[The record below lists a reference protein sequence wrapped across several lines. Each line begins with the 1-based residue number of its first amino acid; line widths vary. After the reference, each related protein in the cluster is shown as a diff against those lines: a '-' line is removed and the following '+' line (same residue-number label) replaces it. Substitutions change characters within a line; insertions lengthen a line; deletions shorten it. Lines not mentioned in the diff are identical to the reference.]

1 MNVESIKNEVI
12 SKFNNKSLYRYMKLD
27 IFCKC
32 LKNDSMIF
40 SKPSV
45 WREKFDPFEDILSN
59 FETEELNLDI
69 TNNIFAQC
77 WNSGTECDGMW
88 RNY

>member
-1 MNVESIKNEVI
+1 
-12 SKFNNKSLYRYMKLD
+12 
-27 IFCKC
+27 
-32 LKNDSMIF
+32 MIF